1 MARVKH
7 KQVYRPNAFGGVTN
21 TTLCGRVR
29 QGNEMNMADSDEQ
42 VTCKFC
48 LRRMEIHRATQ
59 GKTVK
64 VEFNGR
70 YGYLSECTVEI
81 CESDSKAE
89 AKAAA

>member
-1 MARVKH
+1 MVITFTQEETAAIVEAH
-7 KQVYRPNAFGGVTN
+7 
-21 TTLCGRVR
+21 VR
-29 QGNEMNMADSDEQ
+29 AQLVD
-42 VTCKFC
+42 
-48 LRRMEIHRATQ
+48 ATQ

-81 CESDSKAE
+81 CEPDSKAE

>member
-1 MARVKH
+1 MVITFTQEETAAIVEA
-7 KQVYRPNAFGGVTN
+7 Y
-21 TTLCGRVR
+21 VR
-29 QGNEMNMADSDEQ
+29 AQLVD
-42 VTCKFC
+42 
-48 LRRMEIHRATQ
+48 ATQ